1 MPIGKKTEMELR
13 RKTEV
18 PDGFGGFVVKQEGK
32 RYITGILSTIRGAE
46 RFAADKITVVADFYW
61 YIDFPIGLTITEEDI
76 FVKDTTEYKIIY
88 INDMGANQ
96 NGRLKITLKE
106 EV

>member
-1 MPIGKKTEMELR
+1 MPIGKKTTMELR

-18 PDGFGGFVVKQEGK
+18 SDGMGGFVVTQEGK
-32 RYITGILSTIRGAE
+32 RYITGVLSTVRGAE
-46 RFAADKITVVADFYW
+46 RYAADKLTVIADYNF
-61 YIDFPIGLTITEEDI
+61 YIDYPIGLTITEEDI

-88 INDMGANQ
+88 LNNYGANQ
-96 NGRLKITLKE
+96 NLRLKITLKK